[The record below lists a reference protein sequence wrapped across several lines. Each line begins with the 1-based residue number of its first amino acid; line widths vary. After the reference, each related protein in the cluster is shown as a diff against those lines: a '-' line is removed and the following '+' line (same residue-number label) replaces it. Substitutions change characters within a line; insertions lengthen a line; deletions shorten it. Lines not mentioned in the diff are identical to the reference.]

1 MKTQRIGYRR
11 GSKALSLL
19 LAGGLAFDMGAV
31 PAQAAS
37 ESVRSAAA
45 APHLLQSTTHLAN
58 AAVKRVT
65 EVQTTANLNMRS
77 SASTKGK
84 VVATIPKGTK
94 VQAKSQASNG
104 WFQVVYESKTGWV
117 SNKYV
122 KTTRT
127 TSDSVKKTGK
137 TKQKSKKSTSQNVKL
152 WVTPTAQLNIR
163 KGAGTSHKSIGKIN
177 KGQPAYATSR
187 AGNGW
192 YKIST
197 KGKTGWISG
206 GYVTTCSRGCEI
218 DAGEYT
224 TNRAGLSD
232 RYFTKSSG
240 ANLYASVKGKKR
252 IGDIPKNSVVYRDA
266 KWEKKAGPVSG
277 WIYVRTQGADGWME
291 SSALK
296 RTTNAKT
303 TNASKISRSKVSKQ
317 RNGKLPESMLVAIP
331 WDKEKTLIAAPA
343 VSDLTRLNNAFKK
356 KFGSNLDI
364 DLAYRTLDTQKFYY
378 SELGPYIAAKP
389 GTSNHGWGLAI
400 DVPESYDYS
409 FNGKYYKWLKFNS
422 KNYNW
427 VHRKNLEQ
435 FRSNGTKNPY
445 AEAWHFEYSGR

>member
-1 MKTQRIGYRR
+1 METQGIGYRR
-11 GSKALSLL
+11 GFRSLALL
-19 LAGGLAFDMGAV
+19 LACGMVFGAGAAS
-31 PAQAAS
+31 AQAAS
-37 ESVRSAAA
+37 
-45 APHLLQSTTHLAN
+45 APVQTMVVAPALSQKTSQLNIATA
-58 AAVKRVT
+58 KRVS
-65 EVQTTANLNMRS
+65 EVQATANLNMRS
-77 SASTKGK
+77 SSSTKGK
-84 VVATIPKGTK
+84 VVATIPKGSK
-94 VQAKSQASNG
+94 VQVKSQAPNG
-104 WFQVVYESKTGWV
+104 WYRVVYKSKTGWV

-122 KTTRT
+122 KTTK
-127 TSDSVKKTGK
+127 TSTSSPKKTSK
-137 TKQKSKKSTSQNVKL
+137 KKQTSKKSASRSVKL

-187 AGNGW
+187 AANGW
-192 YKIST
+192 YKISS
-197 KGKTGWISG
+197 KGKNGWISG
-206 GYVTTCSRGCEI
+206 TYVKTCSSGCEI
-218 DAGEYT
+218 DSGRYT
-224 TNRAGLSD
+224 TNRAGLND

-240 ANLYASVKGKKR
+240 ADLYASVKGKKR

-266 KWEKKAGPVSG
+266 KWEKKAVPVSG
-277 WIYVRTQGADGWME
+277 WIYVRTQGADGWMK

-303 TNASKISRSKVSKQ
+303 TNASQISRSKVSKQ
-317 RNGKLPESMLVAIP
+317 RNGRLPESLLVAIP

-343 VSDLTRLNNAFKK
+343 VADLTRLNNAFKK
-356 KFGSNLDI
+356 EFGKNLDI

-400 DVPESYDYS
+400 DLPESYNYS
-409 FNGKYYKWLKFNS
+409 FNGKYYKWLKVNS
-422 KNYNW
+422 KKYNW

-435 FRSNGTKNPY
+435 YRANGTKNPY